1 MIDFDV
7 GKYAAFIWPAYAITV
22 LAFVVLIA
30 GALNHSRVGRSG
42 RGAFRQ
48 MSRWLAFLP
57 LVAHPGAGRAA
68 SAFTPCIA
76 SARSSPRPW
85 SASRCRT

>member
-30 GALNHSRVGRSG
+30 GALNHSR
-42 RGAFRQ
+42 
-48 MSRWLAFLP
+48 RWKK
-57 LVAHPGAGRAA
+57 RAEEL
-68 SAFTPCIA
+68 SVK
-76 SARSSPRPW
+76 
-85 SASRCRT
+85 

>member
-30 GALNHSRVGRSG
+30 GALNHSRRWKQRAEELSG
-42 RGAFRQ
+42 K
-48 MSRWLAFLP
+48 
-57 LVAHPGAGRAA
+57 
-68 SAFTPCIA
+68 
-76 SARSSPRPW
+76 
-85 SASRCRT
+85 